1 MNKQYSSHQTE
12 KNILPTS
19 PQGGTERGLGLLVF
33 GGTTEGR
40 LAVRVLEE
48 AGKPFYYSTKG
59 SGQVVTMHHGRRLC
73 GAMTHDDMC
82 EFCKNKG
89 VKLIVDAAHPFAE
102 NLHATIAEVA
112 KDMQLKVVRL
122 QRPEVK
128 RHEEVVYCRDF
139 NDALQRLEALQPKRL
154 LALTGSNTIEKL
166 RHWWESH
173 DTILRMGEGN
183 AALTRPI
190 TLDCKQEKDNATCNL
205 SPLEGN
211 TTCNFSPI
219 EGNATLAADG
229 AQGHLRIIT
238 TPLSVGEKTI
248 FDYDEERMMMQQLHC
263 DAMITKQSGGN
274 GAEDTKVR
282 AALSLGMKVLVV
294 ERPKLS
300 DDFIVVTGEHG
311 LRRAVE
317 QNLPGFFPLRTGF
330 TTGACATAAA
340 KAALLCLLTGE
351 EQHEVFFTLP
361 NGEVMQMEVESTE
374 VEYSDDDDAD
384 TKTIKAVECAVRKDA
399 GDDPDVTNG
408 AIIRVRVRPSGPIA
422 PLNPPNGGETGS
434 YNCTSNVQFQDFSQQ
449 DSSDFSQ
456 QTTPQQNIGN
466 LQFTPEG
473 GTKGCLGCCPLTFL
487 GGPGVG
493 TVTLPGLGI
502 PVGEPAI
509 NPTPRRMIEQEFASI
524 LSSCNL
530 ISPQLGGLRGA
541 GVASAFS
548 ILISVD
554 GGEELAKRTF
564 NSRVGVVGGISIIGT
579 SGIVRPFSNEAFI
592 ESICREIEVAKA
604 VACDC
609 LVINSGAKSER
620 HLKALLDQHNNGQN
634 KNPDQRNNGHNNNPD
649 QRNDGQNNNLDRRN
663 DSPTYRYVH
672 YGNAI
677 GETLKAAS
685 DAGIPRII
693 MGIMLGKAVKLAEGH
708 LDTHSHLVTMNRD
721 FLATMLRECGA
732 DSATTDRTASI
743 TLARELWTMLPETL
757 LQPFADTVKR
767 HCQQV
772 CRNIIAPSTSLE
784 IVLIDEQ
791 GKTW

>member
-1 MNKQYSSHQTE
+1 MVIRDQNNNMAICDDKIF
-12 KNILPTS
+12 K
-19 PQGGTERGLGLLVF
+19 GDLLVF

-154 LALTGSNTIEKL
+154 IALTGSNTIEKL

-190 TLDCKQEKDNATCNL
+190 TLDCKQEK
-205 SPLEGN
+205 
-211 TTCNFSPI
+211 
-219 EGNATLAADG
+219 GNATLTADG

-248 FDYDEERMMMQQLHC
+248 FDYDEERTMMQQLHC

-374 VEYSDDDDAD
+374 VEYSDCNDAD
-384 TKTIKAVECAVRKDA
+384 NANNKIIKAVECAVRKDA

-408 AIIRVRVRPSGPIA
+408 AIIRVRVSPSGPTA

-466 LQFTPEG
+466 TQFTPEG
-473 GTKGCLGCCPLTFL
+473 WTKGCSHPSPRWESEGDITFL

-509 NPTPRRMIEQEFASI
+509 NLTPRRMIEQEFVSI

-530 ISPQLGGLRGA
+530 GSHHLGGFKGS
-541 GVASAFS
+541 VT
-548 ILISVD
+548 ISVD

-592 ESICREIEVAKA
+592 ESIRREIEVAKA
-604 VACDC
+604 VKCDC

-620 HLKALLDQHNNGQN
+620 HLKAHLQ
-634 KNPDQRNNGHNNNPD
+634 
-649 QRNDGQNNNLDRRN
+649 QRNDRHNNTPDLHN
-663 DSPTYRYVH
+663 DMPNYRYVH

-693 MGIMLGKAVKLAEGH
+693 MGIMLGKAVKLAEGN
-708 LDTHSHLVTMNRD
+708 LDTHSHLVTMNKA
-721 FLATMLRECGA
+721 FIAEMLRESGA
-732 DSATTDRTASI
+732 DESI
-743 TLARELWTMLPETL
+743 IVHAMQISLARELWHILPAAL
-757 LQPFADTVKR
+757 LQSFSNVVVAHCLQV
-767 HCQQV
+767 CQQV
-772 CRNIIAPSTSLE
+772 LSSETHLE
-784 IVLIDEQ
+784 IILIPDE
-791 GKTW
+791 K

>member
-1 MNKQYSSHQTE
+1 MNKQYSSHQSE

-19 PQGGTERGLGLLVF
+19 PQGGTERGLDLLVF

-139 NDALQRLEALQPKRL
+139 NDALQCLEALQPKRL

-190 TLDCKQEKDNATCNL
+190 TLDCKQEKGNATCNL
-205 SPLEGN
+205 SHIESN
-211 TTCNFSPI
+211 ATCNVSPI
-219 EGNATLAADG
+219 ESNATLATDG

-248 FDYDEERMMMQQLHC
+248 FDYDEERAMMQQLHC
-263 DAMITKQSGGN
+263 DTMITKQSGGN

-374 VEYSDDDDAD
+374 VEYSDNGDAD
-384 TKTIKAVECAVRKDA
+384 KKTIKAVECTVRKDA

-408 AIIRVRVRPSGPIA
+408 AIIRVRVSPSGPTV

-434 YNCTSNVQFQDFSQQ
+434 YNCTSIVQFQ
-449 DSSDFSQ
+449 DFSQ

-466 LQFTPEG
+466 TQFIPEG
-473 GTKGCLGCCPLTFL
+473 WTKGCSHPSPKGKSEGGITFL

-509 NPTPRRMIEQEFASI
+509 NLTPRRMIEQEFASI

-530 ISPQLGGLRGA
+530 QFPHKEILKGDSSNLQFPPKGGTKGGCWA
-541 GVASAFS
+541 VT
-548 ILISVD
+548 ISVD

-592 ESICREIEVAKA
+592 ESIRREIEVAKA
-604 VACDC
+604 VKCDC

-620 HLKALLDQHNNGQN
+620 HLKAHLQQRNDRHNNTPDQHNDMPN
-634 KNPDQRNNGHNNNPD
+634 
-649 QRNDGQNNNLDRRN
+649 
-663 DSPTYRYVH
+663 YRYVH

-693 MGIMLGKAVKLAEGH
+693 MGIMLGKAVKLAEGN
-708 LDTHSHLVTMNRD
+708 LDTHSHLVTMNKA
-721 FLATMLRECGA
+721 FIAEMLRESGA
-732 DSATTDRTASI
+732 DESI
-743 TLARELWTMLPETL
+743 IVRAMQISMARELWHILPAAL
-757 LQPFADTVKR
+757 LQSFSNVVVAHCLQV
-767 HCQQV
+767 CQQV
-772 CRNIIAPSTSLE
+772 LSSETHLE
-784 IVLIDEQ
+784 IILIPDE
-791 GKTW
+791 K